1 MIDQAPSVAVRLRKL
16 RADLKIKNGDL
27 QVCARKL
34 RRAQDAD
41 RAGKAAALREDLDKI
56 KSTISDVKQTIAE
69 LEGTEVPA

>member
-1 MIDQAPSVAVRLRKL
+1 MIDQAPSAVVRLRKL

-41 RAGKAAALREDLDKI
+41 RAGKAAALRGELDKI
-56 KSTISDVKQTIAE
+56 KSTINDVRQTIVE
-69 LEGTEVPA
+69 LEGAGVPA